1 MSKMSRANKMRAEV
15 ENELWRVKEHLKTL
29 GANDP
34 KTYNWFL
41 AQMSILEQVL
51 KDFDDIEDNL
61 EIKAEK

>member
-15 ENELWRVKEHLKTL
+15 ENELWRVKENLKTL
-29 GANDP
+29 GSSDP

-61 EIKAEK
+61 EIKAE